1 MLFELHHVAYRTH
14 DTKVLQ
20 DISFNIEAGSTL
32 TLTGPSGSGKSTI
45 LRLLANLIS
54 PSEGEILYQ
63 GQKTTSY
70 QPDQYRQR
78 VSYCFQQPTLFGETV
93 KDNLAFP
100 FAIRKQAFDE
110 AKCLARLK
118 EVDLSSNFL
127 GKKITQLSGGEKQ
140 RVALIRNVLFEPEV
154 LLLDEVTT
162 GLDDFSKQ
170 QVHQLIKNEQERGVT
185 IVQITHDQSELAEA
199 KLQLHVENG
208 RISQ

>member
-14 DTKVLQ
+14 DTEVLQ

-93 KDNLAFP
+93 KDNLEFP
-100 FAIRKQAFDE
+100 FTIRKQAFDE

-127 GKKITQLSGGEKQ
+127 DKKITQLSGGEKQ
-140 RVALIRNVLFEPEV
+140 RVALIRNVLFEPET

-170 QVHQLIKNEQERGVT
+170 QVHQLIKNEQDRGVT
-185 IVQITHDQSELAEA
+185 IVQITHDQSELATA

-208 RISQ
+208 RIRQ

>member
-20 DISFNIEAGSTL
+20 DISFSIEAGSTL

-100 FAIRKQAFDE
+100 FTIRKQAFDE

-208 RISQ
+208 RINQ